1 MEYRTKSQKDTA
13 LSLLEFSE
21 LYRDRCDFTKA
32 IEKGQEAAELFLEA
46 KDFDNYLKV
55 LNLLLRIHAERQ
67 EYDQVHKI
75 KEKLQDLVLKEKCQL
90 NEKTYYTLG
99 ICAVYKKQ
107 LDLGLEYFQKS
118 LALALERDNKKDISY
133 AIHATAI
140 VYSKQGQYERAL
152 REIYNLEIF
161 FQALDLGDLK
171 LGAEILN
178 GFILYKLD
186 RYEQALQI
194 FWKAYESVKVQKN
207 LFMYLHLLY
216 GMGVTYK
223 ASGEKEMAGLYLK
236 LAKKLTDTESLK
248 TLVQDINEA
257 LKDLGVVGEGNYD
270 LIFNA
275 TAKSLFEKKKGK
287 IDFKNQFILLDLLHL
302 FLQKPGHVFSKK
314 SIVEQIWNQSYD
326 PPTHDNKIYVT
337 IKRLRKLI
345 EADYDK
351 PKYIF
356 RAKNGYYLNKTAK
369 VYLEA

>member
-1 MEYRTKSQKDTA
+1 MMPSTRTQKETA

-32 IEKGQEAAELFLEA
+32 IQKGSESAELFLEA

-55 LNLLLRIHAERQ
+55 LNLLLRIYAERQ
-67 EYDQVHKI
+67 DDIEIHKI
-75 KEKLQDLVLKEKCQL
+75 KETLQDFVLKEKFQL
-90 NEKTYYTLG
+90 NAKTYYTLG

-118 LALALERDNKKDISY
+118 LAMALEKNNKKDISY
-133 AIHATAI
+133 AIHALAI
-140 VYSKQGQYERAL
+140 IYSQQGHYEKAL

-161 FQALDLGDLK
+161 FQALDLKDLK

-178 GFILYKLD
+178 GFLLYKLN
-186 RYEQALQI
+186 RYEQALEI
-194 FWKAYESVKVQKN
+194 FWKAYESIKVQKN
-207 LFMYLHLLY
+207 LFMYLQLLY
-216 GMGVTYK
+216 AMGITYK
-223 ASGEKEMAGLYLK
+223 DIGEKEMAGFYLK
-236 LAKKLTDTESLK
+236 LARKLTDAENLK
-248 TLVQDINEA
+248 TLSEDLDEA
-257 LKDLGVVGEGNYD
+257 LKDFGVVGGDNYD

-275 TAKSLFEKKKGK
+275 TTKSLFEKKKGK

-302 FLQKPGHVFSKK
+302 FVKRPGHVFSKQ
-314 SIVEQIWNQSYD
+314 SIVEKVWNQSYD
-326 PPTHDNKIYVT
+326 PSSHDNKIYVT
-337 IKRLRKLI
+337 IKRLRRLI

-369 VYLEA
+369 VCLET